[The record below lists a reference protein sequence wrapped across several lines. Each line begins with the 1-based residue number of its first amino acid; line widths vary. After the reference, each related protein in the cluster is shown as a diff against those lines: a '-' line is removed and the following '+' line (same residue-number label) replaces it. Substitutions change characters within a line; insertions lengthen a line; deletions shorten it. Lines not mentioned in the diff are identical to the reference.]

1 MQAQNAWDFSLGMIV
16 FASVDGLT
24 CGLHRFGLNPS
35 DVLDN
40 IAYARAHNT
49 DHQSQLLVA
58 AASMMADARFALLIV
73 DSVTAL
79 YR

>member
-1 MQAQNAWDFSLGMIV
+1 MY
-16 FASVDGLT
+16 
-24 CGLHRFGLNPS
+24 RFGLNPT

-79 YR
+79 YRHGLTLGISSRS